1 MISDLMYSLQ
11 GLLDEE
17 LDKLTHQRSRQLWNR
32 VDIRNKFKEC
42 IAIPGVRQMVT
53 MGALDTLLKLRMS
66 DVRSRVYDRIL

>member
-1 MISDLMYSLQ
+1 LQ

-32 VDIRNKFKEC
+32 ADIRNKFKEC

-53 MGALDTLLKLRMS
+53 MGSLDTLLRLRMS
-66 DVRSRVYDRIL
+66 DVWAQVYDRILLLI